1 MTSRTAIGRRA
12 RIAFWT
18 LVGIAALSMG
28 ALSSGLSRDPGPL
41 TGLLVATSGAVVL
54 VSLALAARVMIALDR
69 ARRAASGN

>member
-1 MTSRTAIGRRA
+1 MTSRTANGRRA
-12 RIAFWT
+12 RAAFWT

-54 VSLALAARVMIALDR
+54 VSLALAARVMIAFDR
-69 ARRAASGN
+69 ARRAANRN